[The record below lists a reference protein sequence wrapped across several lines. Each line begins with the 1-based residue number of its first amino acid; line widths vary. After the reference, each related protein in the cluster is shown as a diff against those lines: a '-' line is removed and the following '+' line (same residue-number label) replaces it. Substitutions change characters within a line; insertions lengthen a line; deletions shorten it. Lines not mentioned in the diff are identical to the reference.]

1 MLTRPVEGTFNRL
14 TVKVNAG
21 TSAEDSMDLFPV
33 PLTFDSFSLEALQDE
48 DIDAIVQVIVNRI
61 NTEHPDYIVTVSR
74 AWTGTNTE
82 PLETVYTPP
91 PAEQPTP

>member
-1 MLTRPVEGTFNRL
+1 MLTRPTEGTFNRL

-21 TSAEDSMDLFPV
+21 TNPDDSMDLFPV
-33 PLTFDSFSLEALQDE
+33 PLTFDSFSLDSLEDQ

-61 NTEHPDYIVTVSR
+61 NAVHPDYIVTVSKS
-74 AWTGTNTE
+74 WTGTNTE

-91 PAEQPTP
+91 AAPDSGA

>member
-21 TSAEDSMDLFPV
+21 TSPEDSMDLFPI
-33 PLTFDSFSLEALQDE
+33 PLAFDSFSLEALQDS
-48 DIDAIVQVIVNRI
+48 DVDAIVQVIVNRI
-61 NTEHPDYIVTVSR
+61 NTDHPDYIVTVSR

-82 PLETVYTPP
+82 PPETVYTPP